1 MNRVRFPVRAAAA
14 GLVLGA
20 LACQPVFVIGWQE
33 WLIMI
38 CAAALLVGPVLFRF
52 CGCARRGMG
61 RGNGSDEK
69 PGLG

>member
-1 MNRVRFPVRAAAA
+1 MSRVRFPVRAAAA

-38 CAAALLVGPVLFRF
+38 CAAALLVGPVVFRF
-52 CGCARRGMG
+52 LRMRPP
-61 RGNGSDEK
+61 RNGKRKRE
-69 PGLG
+69 